1 MDSVSNPHGGE
12 VLARISNGLVGLHM
26 RFYGKGPE
34 EAKTYYVDDTVV
46 CVLRGGFTTV
56 EHTLRDH
63 GHGATVRDMREGF
76 QEAMQDEFTNVVEEA
91 TGRKVSAYLSQVH
104 LDPDV
109 AVEIFMLDS
118 SAKA

>member
-1 MDSVSNPHGGE
+1 MEGDSNPHGGE
-12 VLARISNGLVGLHM
+12 VLAQISNGLVGLHM

-34 EAKTYYVDDTVV
+34 ETKTYFMDDTVV

-56 EHTLRDH
+56 ERTLMDH
-63 GHGATVRDMREGF
+63 GKGSTVRDMREGF
-76 QEAMQDEFTNVVEEA
+76 QEAMQTEFTAVVEDV

-109 AVEIFMLDS
+109 AVEIFMLEPT
-118 SAKA
+118 